1 MNTIFLALPLALQTE
16 SFERVQSV
24 RALEG
29 IVWAIM
35 VPLGFITAICGI
47 TYLGRCLIEY
57 RRWRHATQLQTE
69 AQTRVMERL
78 ASSDALVGYLQSPA
92 AQRML
97 VFTPPPAAS
106 RAAGSAAARILVSVQ
121 TGIVLSLGGIG
132 LLIGAGRVFD
142 PLADVLRIVAT
153 LAIAVGIGF
162 VLSAG
167 VSLVLSRR
175 LGILEA
181 SESSAS

>member
-1 MNTIFLALPLALQTE
+1 MHTTFLMLALQTDAL
-16 SFERVQSV
+16 ERVQAV

-29 IVWAIM
+29 VVWAIM
-35 VPLGFITAICGI
+35 VPLGFITAIGGI

-78 ASSDALVGYLQSPA
+78 ASTDALVGYLQSPA

-97 VFTPPPAAS
+97 VFTPPPATRTAS
-106 RAAGSAAARILVSVQ
+106 SPAARILSSVQIGIVVSV
-121 TGIVLSLGGIG
+121 GGIG
-132 LLIGAGRVFD
+132 LFFGAGRVFD
-142 PLADVLRIVAT
+142 PLADVLRIIAT

-162 VLSAG
+162 VLSAA

-181 SESSAS
+181 TESSAS